1 MQASKR
7 KNEEIIEFVQ
17 FCLQACPVSKLPP
30 ANYPIFQVTKL
41 QPINQSCFHLQ
52 FSRGVFSLGDN
63 LKIMNGKIRSS
74 NECTFAQWKVAS
86 LPMLVPLSFQVCIL
100 LLYNDQPAQSTC
112 PTLHNANHTQLNT
125 PHTKSHTPHA
135 QRNAHTRANTHLH
148 ANPEKSCLA
157 VSRVA

>member
-100 LLYNDQPAQSTC
+100 LLYNDQPAQS
-112 PTLHNANHTQLNT
+112 A
-125 PHTKSHTPHA
+125 PHTAQCKPHTTEHTTHKVTNAARTKKRTHTRKHTPA
-135 QRNAHTRANTHLH
+135 
-148 ANPEKSCLA
+148 C
-157 VSRVA
+157 